1 MVARFDTGPS
11 LRKILNYNEQKVIR
25 DVAEFLTARNYPID
39 DLFLNFYHKLNR
51 LENQAALNENVTRK
65 AIHISLNFD
74 PSERLEK
81 DKLTAIADTYMNRLG
96 LSDLPY
102 LVYQHSDAGHP
113 HIHIVSVK
121 VRADGKRVETQNIG
135 RNQSEKARKEIEI
148 AFNLVKAEDSKNQEK
163 YKLEKVNVQKVQYG
177 KSETKRAISNVLKTV
192 LDTYKYASLPELNA
206 LLKLYNIMADRGDES
221 STMYRNNGLVF
232 RVLDNEG
239 KKIGTPIKASSF
251 YMQPTLKKLTEK
263 FAKNEPLKKNL
274 GARIKNAIEL
284 TLLRK
289 PGQSLQALIK
299 SLEKEGIAT
308 VLRQSVDGRIYG
320 ITYIDHKNKVVF
332 NGSDLGKQYSAKA
345 MQERFAAVVPK
356 TGERTT
362 NDITAGQ
369 LQNNTG
375 GNEITMPSGQ
385 SLAEILMQQEYM
397 EALPMELKKNRK
409 RKRKRLSNNQ

>member
-11 LRKILNYNEQKVIR
+11 LRKILNYNEQKVAKG
-25 DVAEFLTARNYPID
+25 VAEFLTARNYPLD
-39 DLFLNFYHKLNR
+39 DQFLNFHHKLNR
-51 LENQAALNENVTRK
+51 LENQAALNENVTRNT
-65 AIHISLNFD
+65 IHISLNFD

-81 DKLTAIADTYMNRLG
+81 DKLTAIADTYMDRLG

-148 AFNLVKAEDSKNQEK
+148 AFNLVKAEDSKNLEK
-163 YKLEKVNVQKVQYG
+163 YKLEKVNAQKVQYG

-206 LLKLYNIMADRGDES
+206 LLKLYNIMADRGHES

-239 KKIGTPIKASSF
+239 KKVGTPIKASSF

-263 FAKNEPLKKNL
+263 FAKNEPLKKKL
-274 GARIKNAIEL
+274 GTRIKNAIEL
-284 TLLRK
+284 ALLRK
-289 PGQSLQALIK
+289 PVQSLQALIK

-345 MQERFAAVVPK
+345 MQERFATVVSK

-375 GNEITMPSGQ
+375 GNEIIMPFGQ
-385 SLAEILMQQEYM
+385 SMAEILLQQEYM
-397 EALPMELKKNRK
+397 ENLPMELKKNRK